1 MGSTMVSKHST
12 LLAFCISIG
21 CSAAFVACGSDPN
34 TGPPSFEQ
42 DADAD
47 IGTGTGGSATGGTGT
62 GGTGTGGTTPTGGT
76 AGSTTGGTAG
86 STTGG
91 TAGSTTGGTGG
102 ATGGDGGG
110 GTGGALD
117 DAGPDVI
124 TNGDAATDAMLDS
137 MTN

>member
-62 GGTGTGGTTPTGGT
+62 GGTTSTGGT
-76 AGSTTGGTAG
+76 AGSSTGGTAG
-86 STTGG
+86 SSTGG
-91 TAGSTTGGTGG
+91 TAGSSTGGTGG

-124 TNGDAATDAMLDS
+124 TNGDAATDAMLDA
-137 MTN
+137 MTD